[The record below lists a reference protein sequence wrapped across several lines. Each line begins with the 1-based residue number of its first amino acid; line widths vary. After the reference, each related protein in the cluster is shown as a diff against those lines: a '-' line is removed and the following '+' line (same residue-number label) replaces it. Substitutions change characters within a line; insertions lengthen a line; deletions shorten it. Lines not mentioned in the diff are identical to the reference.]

1 MVEILGFA
9 LFTQHTD
16 WGKKE
21 SKLLREKILCDFN
34 VIIVSYY
41 HSYVDSLFL
50 VSRDEL
56 ISKLVEENKVSF
68 EVVEFR
74 DVLSSLHYFLT
85 RVGLHLF

>member
-74 DVLSSLHYFLT
+74 DVLSSLH
-85 RVGLHLF
+85 

>member
-1 MVEILGFA
+1 MVEILAFA

-16 WGKKE
+16 WGEKE

-34 VIIVSYY
+34 VVIVSYYY

-74 DVLSSLHYFLT
+74 DVLSSLH
-85 RVGLHLF
+85 